1 VLGGQWLHKQL
12 ATVRSNEVEQCRF
25 IFWELLKILGVAFTS
40 LLAAKAVA
48 SLKAP
53 EDHSLASRLVRAKTW
68 LYVLILALVGFS
80 AWNLGYDI
88 AAEVYY
94 WVSLSDIQNS
104 RLAKAY
110 LNSLQAVVLRPGVPR
125 YWTALEAAKFNV
137 YQFASVVDDFP
148 AMQRVTGGD
157 LDEAD
162 SYRFAVCVFYL
173 GRYDEALRMTEQVI
187 SQNRLYVPPYILR
200 GYVLIAQRKY
210 AEAQQAFLAALQIF
224 PTDQAAV
231 EGLAHAYFLEGNR
244 RQALKVLD
252 ETSRLPFSREAQ
264 RRFEALKGLY
274 GQ

>member
-1 VLGGQWLHKQL
+1 
-12 ATVRSNEVEQCRF
+12 VEQGRF

-48 SLKAP
+48 SLKAAQ
-53 EDHSLASRLVRAKTW
+53 DHSLASRLARAKPW
-68 LYVLILALVGFS
+68 LYVLILALVSFG

-125 YWTALEAAKFNV
+125 YWTALEAAKFNLR
-137 YQFASVVDDFP
+137 QFASVVDDLP
-148 AMQRVTGGD
+148 AMQRVIGGD
-157 LDEAD
+157 LDEVD
-162 SYRFAVCVFYL
+162 SYRLAACVFFL
-173 GRYDEALRMTEQVI
+173 GKYDEVLNITEQVI
-187 SQNRLYVPPYILR
+187 RQNRFYVPPYILQ
-200 GYVLIAQRKY
+200 GDVLIAQRKY
-210 AEAQQAFLAALQIF
+210 GEARQAFLAALQIL
-224 PTDQAAV
+224 PTDQEAV

-244 RQALKVLD
+244 QQALRILN
-252 ETSRLPFSREAQ
+252 ETSKLPFSTEAQ
-264 RRFEALKGLY
+264 ERFEALKGLY